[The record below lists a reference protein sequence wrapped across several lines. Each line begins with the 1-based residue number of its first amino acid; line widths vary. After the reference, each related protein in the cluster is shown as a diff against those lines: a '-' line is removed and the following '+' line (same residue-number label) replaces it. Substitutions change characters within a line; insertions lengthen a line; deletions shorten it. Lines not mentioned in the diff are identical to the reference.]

1 MDTKKHSLLQKL
13 SLIAIF
19 MGLWCSSD
27 VLSAEQQ
34 DAGKDKDL
42 LSMSIEQLM
51 EVPVT
56 TSGSLTNTSQ
66 RKVPAA
72 TTTITKDDIQHSGA
86 RNLDEL
92 LDIYVPNYEYVGHP
106 VGEPARRS
114 SGHGRRP
121 RPQIP
126 AFSQR
131 TDDEDGL
138 RISSLSERDLPMLT
152 DINHIE
158 VIRGPGSAMYGPGAI
173 SMVINIVTENANT
186 FQGTEVTGRLGGIEE
201 YYSGEFKY
209 GKKFKDD
216 SGIFLY
222 GGTTDYLGADAED
235 APYVSGREDIH
246 HPSIPGPPAGS
257 KINLR
262 RRGTAR
268 HTMTS

>member
-19 MGLWCSSD
+19 MGLWCSGD

-92 LDIYVPNYEYVGHP
+92 LDIYVPNYEYIRHP
-106 VGEPARRS
+106 WEFQHA
-114 SGHGRRP
+114 
-121 RPQIP
+121 
-126 AFSQR
+126 
-131 TDDEDGL
+131 GL
-138 RISSLSERDLPMLT
+138 RGIIADRDPKYLLLVNGRMM
-152 DINHIE
+152 NE
-158 VIRGPGSAMYGPGAI
+158 VAH
-173 SMVINIVTENANT
+173 
-186 FQGTEVTGRLGGIEE
+186 QGT
-201 YYSGEFKY
+201 
-209 GKKFKDD
+209 
-216 SGIFLY
+216 
-222 GGTTDYLGADAED
+222 
-235 APYVSGREDIH
+235 
-246 HPSIPGPPAGS
+246 
-257 KINLR
+257 
-262 RRGTAR
+262 
-268 HTMTS
+268 

>member
-1 MDTKKHSLLQKL
+1 MEQNILAQKLAFAAILSSLL
-13 SLIAIF
+13 IIGTA
-19 MGLWCSSD
+19 
-27 VLSAEQQ
+27 VSAEQQ
-34 DAGKDKDL
+34 NTDKDKDL

-92 LDIYVPNYEYVGHP
+92 LDIYVPNYEYIRHP
-106 VGEPARRS
+106 WEFQHA
-114 SGHGRRP
+114 
-121 RPQIP
+121 
-126 AFSQR
+126 
-131 TDDEDGL
+131 GL
-138 RISSLSERDLPMLT
+138 RSIIADRDPKYLLLVNGRMMNEVAHQGDLSERDLPMLT

-173 SMVINIVTENANT
+173 SMVINIITENANT

-201 YYSGEFKY
+201 YYAANLSTAKSSRMTAVY
-209 GKKFKDD
+209 
-216 SGIFLY
+216 SYTAAQLIIS
-222 GGTTDYLGADAED
+222 
-235 APYVSGREDIH
+235 APTLRMHLTY
-246 HPSIPGPPAGS
+246 PAGC
-257 KINLR
+257 LR
-262 RRGTAR
+262 RNPGFPPRCRTTTTKKSFRRPGTAR